1 MPMPVMPMSYCY
13 SPLSSSI
20 FTLSLMNMLM
30 PAFNFDFFPKHK
42 QQPKEEDNIN
52 PSLYESLGLSLSKSK
67 GTSSIPTNTFVPA
80 ALASYNPFYAATS
93 MNFMSDLVNTLKTP
107 ASKTSAPLVNK
118 TRKSS
123 VSTGNFN
130 TKTNL
135 PQLKEVNYNET
146 KGQALATAVAN
157 NATGSQGLCAKYV
170 KNAIQNAGL
179 GQYQSGHA
187 YQCANVLRN
196 NPNFKEVKV
205 SGREL
210 SQLPAG
216 CIIVYDQGD
225 AGYSPVYGHIEIT
238 LGDGRA
244 ASDFITNN
252 IRPSDNAHVFIPV

>member
-42 QQPKEEDNIN
+42 QQTKEEDYIN

-67 GTSSIPTNTFVPA
+67 SENPFTYTYPGYYNTSS
-80 ALASYNPFYAATS
+80 YTS
-93 MNFMSDLVNTLKTP
+93 PSFNFMSSLTSLLKTP
-107 ASKTSAPLVNK
+107 TYTQTQTTGTKKSFASKTS
-118 TRKSS
+118 
-123 VSTGNFN
+123 FN